1 MTINNTGI
9 SLILIAILAL
19 GFSGCTTTV
28 GTANIDKTY
37 FKDSKA
43 LNVTE
48 YEAMGTATYEY
59 NAWLVSSCS
68 SMGQES
74 LFRLRTRA
82 DTSGADA
89 IMDVRWEGKDGELL
103 QYPQCRTAWG
113 WLLLWPAWFVPGT
126 SSTTATGVMIKYKNV
141 NNPTTSISI
150 ADEIVK
156 LNDLVDKKAITKEEY
171 EQAKKKLLTKKQ

>member
-1 MTINNTGI
+1 MTIKKTGI
-9 SLILIAILAL
+9 SLAFLSILGV

-37 FKDSKA
+37 FKDSKS
-43 LNVTE
+43 LDVKE
-48 YEAMGTATYEY
+48 YQTMGTVSY
-59 NAWLVSSCS
+59 NYDAWLASSCS

-74 LFRLRTRA
+74 LLRLKTRA
-82 DTSGADA
+82 DTSGADG

-103 QYPQCRTAWG
+103 QYPLCRTAWG

-126 SSTTATGVMIKYKNV
+126 SSTTATGVMIKYKNL

-150 ADEIVK
+150 VDEIVK
-156 LNDLVDKKAITKEEY
+156 LNDLVEKKAITKEEY
-171 EQAKKKLLTKKQ
+171 EQAKQKLLAK